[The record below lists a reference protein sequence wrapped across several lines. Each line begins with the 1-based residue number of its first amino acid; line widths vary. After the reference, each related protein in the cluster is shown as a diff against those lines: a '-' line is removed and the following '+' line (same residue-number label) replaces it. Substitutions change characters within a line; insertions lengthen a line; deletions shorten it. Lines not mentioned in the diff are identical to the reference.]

1 MSLLGLTEK
10 KPYLDNF
17 VSIDLKIFL
26 RIFLIL
32 VSLSSFGQEK
42 RKIIIK
48 KAPFF
53 EKDKINFPDASLLTR
68 NDKDQVLISHDG
80 IMLYCNK
87 AYFYENKNFVEAF
100 GNVVL
105 NLHLPKG
112 MSHSKNPNQY
122 YIQTHF
128 FLTEIYNRCIIKTEV
143 N

>member
-1 MSLLGLTEK
+1 M
-10 KPYLDNF
+10 
-17 VSIDLKIFL
+17 
-26 RIFLIL
+26 
-32 VSLSSFGQEK
+32 
-42 RKIIIK
+42 
-48 KAPFF
+48 
-53 EKDKINFPDASLLTR
+53 LTR

-105 NLHLPKG
+105 KQGDSIYLNADYVEYNGDIKFAFAKG
-112 MSHSKNPNQY
+112 NVTFKEPQSILYSDSL
-122 YIQTHF
+122 